1 MKYLQL
7 KGIWVYYSK
16 QEPVLKGLDLEV
28 DKGELVALL
37 GPSGCGKTTT
47 LRVIAGFIIPQRGNV
62 TIEGRDVTKT
72 SAHKRNIGIVFQ
84 SYALFPH
91 MTVRLNITYGL
102 RIRNVE
108 RGEMEKRANKIADM
122 LGLQGLEDRYPS
134 QLSGGQQQ
142 RVALAR
148 ALAIQPDILLMDEP
162 LSNIDPKFREKV
174 RAEIKKVQR
183 ELEVVTIYVTH
194 DQEDALGI
202 ADRVAVMNKGLIEQI
217 SPPTEIYERPKTSFV
232 ADFMGFE
239 NIFPIQLVTGG
250 EQPSVTV
257 RNVALRVEELDRDGK
272 YVALHPSKLMIS
284 TEPKP
289 NLEEIKGKITD
300 KSFKGDRVKYFLET
314 ALGEL
319 TVLSSA
325 KQFSIGDDAYVCYAP
340 GDVLVLR
347 G

>member
-7 KGIWVYYSK
+7 KDIWVYYSK
-16 QEPVLKGLDLEV
+16 QEPVLKGLALEV

-62 TIEGRDVTKT
+62 MIEGRDITKT
-72 SAHKRNIGIVFQ
+72 STHKRNIGIVFQ

-91 MTVRLNITYGL
+91 MTVQLNITYGL

-108 RGEMEKRANKIADM
+108 KDEMEKRAKKITEM

-162 LSNIDPKFREKV
+162 LSNIDPKFRERV

-217 SPPTEIYERPKTSFV
+217 SEPTEIYERPTTSFV

-239 NIFPIQLVTGG
+239 NIYPIQSMTGG
-250 EQPSVTV
+250 EKP
-257 RNVALRVEELDRDGK
+257 NVAVKNVMLRVKETDREGK
-272 YVALHPSKLMIS
+272 YVALHPAKMTIS
-284 TEPKP
+284 TYPKP
-289 NLEEIKGKITD
+289 NLEEMRGKITD

-319 TVLSSA
+319 TVLTST
-325 KQFSIGDDAYVCYAP
+325 KEFSIGDDVYVCYAP
-340 GDVLVLR
+340 EDVLVLR